1 MIFPGNAAIRCTHS
15 VLISKQAL
23 FMNPPRRIGS
33 RFAHFS
39 PGKKDMRTGF
49 LLLPTLAALL
59 IFAFPPR
66 LFSQDDLPPSDR
78 NGQEIVANLCAGR
91 VVIGVAKDG
100 IVVATLEN
108 RIEPDTL
115 PPMIVPVSSRR
126 VAVLL
131 GAADWWLPDEN
142 RELVSLY
149 QELPDLPSARGIP
162 QSPHLESSAS
172 EGAGSEAMG
181 LERIA
186 NRLRA
191 RLSFVAERIHGDLN
205 LRPHFPLLQMLLIDY
220 ARDYGPE
227 VWLVK
232 YSVEQQPEQ
241 GYFWQTDILP
251 PHYTQLWP
259 PAKGQTRGLIEV
271 SYPDEP
277 TITSLIAG
285 GNPRM
290 AQAISATPGMKEVS
304 SAILEGKIQ
313 KQSAVEVAEFLRTCL
328 SAARV
333 PQARMVEAELNR
345 RNGVGWFIRP
355 PVEAKAAG
363 SEKAR
368 PPGAPTLRGPGHW

>member
-1 MIFPGNAAIRCTHS
+1 MISSENAAIRCTRS
-15 VLISKQAL
+15 VLISKQVI
-23 FMNPPRRIGS
+23 FMSSLHRIGFCS
-33 RFAHFS
+33 ARSS
-39 PGKKDMRTGF
+39 PGKKGLRSSF
-49 LLLPTLAALL
+49 LLLSALAALL

-66 LFSQDDLPPSDR
+66 LFSQDNLPPGDR

-108 RIEPDTL
+108 RVEPDTL

-142 RELVSLY
+142 RELASLY
-149 QELPDLPSARGIP
+149 KELPDLPSAHDIP
-162 QSPHLESSAS
+162 QGPHLESSAP
-172 EGAGSEAMG
+172 EGAGSEAIG

-191 RLSFVAERIHGDLN
+191 RLNFVAERIHGDLN
-205 LRPHFPLLQMLLIDY
+205 LRAHFPLLQMLLVDY

-232 YSVEQQPEQ
+232 YSVDQEPEQ

-251 PHYTQLWP
+251 PQYTQLWP
-259 PAKGQTRGLIEV
+259 PAKGQPRGLVEV
-271 SYPDEP
+271 SYPNEP
-277 TITSLIAG
+277 TITGMITS
-285 GNPRM
+285 GNPRV

-304 SAILEGKIQ
+304 SAIFEGKIQ
-313 KQSAVEVAEFLRTCL
+313 KESAVDVAEFLRTCL
-328 SAARV
+328 SAAKV
-333 PQARMVEAELNR
+333 PGARIVEAELNR
-345 RNGVGWFIRP
+345 QNGVGWFVRP
-355 PVEAKAAG
+355 PVEAQAAG
-363 SEKAR
+363 SEKPR
-368 PPGAPTLRGPGHW
+368 LPGAPTLRGPSH